1 MLFRSI
7 DAETDIIRDWY
18 MERFRRFR
26 LTAFQNPQSFFH
38 RYAIMT
44 EEEAMAVAAD
54 LWNNINLK
62 NLQENILPTR
72 PRADLILRKG
82 STHRVEYVALRK
94 L

>member
-1 MLFRSI
+1 
-7 DAETDIIRDWY
+7 
-18 MERFRRFR
+18 
-26 LTAFQNPQSFFH
+26 
-38 RYAIMT
+38 MT